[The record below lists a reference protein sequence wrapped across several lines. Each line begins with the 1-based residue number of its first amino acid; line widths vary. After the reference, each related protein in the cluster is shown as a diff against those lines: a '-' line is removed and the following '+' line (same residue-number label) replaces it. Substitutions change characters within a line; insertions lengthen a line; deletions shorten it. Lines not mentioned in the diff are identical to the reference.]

1 MGGEAMTA
9 LALDGVAHAY
19 FGRTVLDRVALRVA
33 EDEIVA
39 LVGPSGC
46 GKSTLVHIAAGLTDP
61 LRGRVV
67 AGYRRHGMIFQE
79 PRLLPWATA
88 EDNIAYPLRLA
99 GVARRERLERARRAA
114 DLVSLDRRDL
124 GKYPVEL
131 SGGMRQRTAI
141 ARALVVEPDFV
152 FFDEPFTALDV
163 ALKRQMQDLVIAA
176 AHQARFAGLF
186 VTHDLAEAVRVSDR
200 IVVLDE
206 RVRGIAG
213 ERFVGI
219 AHDARDDAAVFSAVQ
234 SYLKEDPLFRHLY
247 ETDERRIA

>member
-1 MGGEAMTA
+1 MTA
-9 LALDGVAHAY
+9 LTLDGVAHAY
-19 FGRTVLDRVALRVA
+19 FGRTVLDGVALRVA

-46 GKSTLVHIAAGLTDP
+46 GKSTLVHIAAGLIEP

-67 AGYRRHGMIFQE
+67 AGYRCHGMIFQE

-124 GKYPVEL
+124 DKYPVEL

-163 ALKRQMQDLVIAA
+163 ALKRQMQDLVITAA
-176 AHQARFAGLF
+176 RQARFAGLF

-219 AHDARDDAAVFSAVQ
+219 AHGARDDAAVFAAVQ
-234 SYLKEDPLFRHLY
+234 HYLKEDPLFRHLH